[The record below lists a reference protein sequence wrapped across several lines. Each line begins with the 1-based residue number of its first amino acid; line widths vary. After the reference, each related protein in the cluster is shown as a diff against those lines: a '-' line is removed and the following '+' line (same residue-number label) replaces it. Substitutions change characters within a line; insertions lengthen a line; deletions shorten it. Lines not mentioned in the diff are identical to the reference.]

1 MKNNFE
7 DIIRESLNNHEVPYE
22 AGAWEKFQSNLP
34 ASTPFYK
41 SKWFIGGVA
50 VLAIIAGTSIF
61 LNTVG
66 DNITSNIV
74 SDLNKKVL
82 ASGESS
88 SNKNNETETSTVSS
102 EENTDNE
109 ESSSKYIVQ
118 IDTTEIKT
126 PNTTDNNNS
135 DPEWIKGPG
144 FATNQPNDKE
154 DKTPASKPSEN
165 KKPATNDDK
174 VKSNVETKPKTP
186 EVKIRKIYKN
196 SFNLAKT
203 ACEGESIN
211 LTPSSYSPNHTYKWI
226 INNGLTS
233 FKGRNITYNP
243 SVTGNTSVKLIVI
256 DENGKELTSVTKTTV
271 VNKKPENAIQIN
283 EEENTTYN
291 SFEVTSFNSG
301 NSVYWNMGDGTT
313 SSENTFNH
321 TYKQA
326 GIYTVEYTLTNR
338 NGCHLTETK
347 KIEVKGLY
355 NIRPDYGF
363 SPNGDNI
370 NDNFL
375 PEELKTLNVPFEMS
389 IYSRSG
395 QQIYTTKSKDRP
407 WDGNLQDG
415 SRSPFGTYVWVVTLT
430 NEYGVSEV
438 YKGTITNVTN

>member
-41 SKWFIGGVA
+41 SRWFMGGVA

-61 LNTVG
+61 LNSVG

-88 SNKNNETETSTVSS
+88 SNKNNEIEAEASTISS

-109 ESSSKYIVQ
+109 ETQEKSLFNTEPTEAKL
-118 IDTTEIKT
+118 DEIKPSGSKSVT
-126 PNTTDNNNS
+126 
-135 DPEWIKGPG
+135 GPG
-144 FATNQPNDKE
+144 LSAIEPNDKE
-154 DKTPASKPSEN
+154 DKTSVTKPSEN
-165 KKPATNDDK
+165 KKPTTNDDK

-186 EVKIRKIYKN
+186 EVKVRKIYKN

-211 LTPSSYSPNHTYKWI
+211 LTPNSYSPNHTYKWI

-233 FKGRNITYNP
+233 FKGRNIVYNP
-243 SVTGNTSVKLIVI
+243 TVTGNTSIKLIVT
-256 DENGKELTSVTKTTV
+256 DETGKQLTSVTKNIV
-271 VNKKPENAIQIN
+271 VNKKPEGAIQITA
-283 EEENTTYN
+283 EDNTTYN
-291 SFEVTSFNSG
+291 SFTITSYNSG

-313 SSENTFNH
+313 SSENTFSH

-338 NGCHLTETK
+338 NGCHLTQTEK
-347 KIEVKGLY
+347 VEVKGLY
-355 NIRPDYGF
+355 NIREDYGF
-363 SPNGDNI
+363 SPNGDNL
-370 NDNFL
+370 NDNFIPL
-375 PEELKTLNVPFEMS
+375 ELKELNVKFEMNV
-389 IYSRSG
+389 YSRSG
-395 QQIYTTKSKDRP
+395 QQIYTTTSVDRP
-407 WDGNLQDG
+407 WNGNLKDG
-415 SRSPFGTYVWVVTLT
+415 SRSPFGSYVWVVTLT
-430 NEYGVSEV
+430 NENGVSEV